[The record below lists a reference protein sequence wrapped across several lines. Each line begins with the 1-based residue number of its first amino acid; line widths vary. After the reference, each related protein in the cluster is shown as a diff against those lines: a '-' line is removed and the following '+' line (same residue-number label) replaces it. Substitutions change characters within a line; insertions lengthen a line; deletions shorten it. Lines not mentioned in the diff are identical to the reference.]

1 MRFGDLPRAARLYVA
16 SICGLAI
23 VQAALAA
30 WQPSAQ
36 APFERF
42 ALLVLATAVAH
53 SFPVTTPGKQ
63 AYHVSLPFFI
73 AAIVLLAPLQFA
85 ALVVLVHIVEQ
96 LRKRRSVFAQVFNVA
111 AYTVT
116 GIVAQTAYRAVWP
129 AQGELTADLSQPACL
144 AAGLA
149 AAIFFALLN
158 RVLVSLAI
166 WLGNRISPR
175 DQHIFEGEALL
186 TDAVLLLMGL
196 PLAHLTLVAP
206 WAAAVGAAPL
216 WLIHRVLD
224 LPNLRDQRRQ
234 DGLTELFTAPYLTET
249 CTRELNR
256 GGRFNRPL
264 GLLLLDL
271 DGLGELNAVH
281 GQQAGDA
288 VLRGTARTIR
298 RATREYDLPARL
310 AGGLFAV
317 LLPETELAAAQ
328 AVAERVRRATAER
341 RHEIPNSVEQ
351 TRLTVSIGCAVF
363 SGGKGTSAVLFEA
376 GQKALARAKADGGNR
391 VDFSLVQG
399 GPLLAPVVED
409 LVDDVAEEELLPAN
423 VSPFPK
429 RISVPRP
436 RAVTWLRR
444 A

>member
-16 SICGLAI
+16 GICGLA
-23 VQAALAA
+23 VLQVALVA
-30 WQPSAQ
+30 WQPSTQ
-36 APFERF
+36 APFERLI
-42 ALLVLATAVAH
+42 LLILAAAVAH
-53 SFPVTTPGKQ
+53 SFPVNTPGKQ
-63 AYHVSLPFFI
+63 AYHVSLPFFV
-73 AAIVLLAPLQFA
+73 AAIILLAPVQYA
-85 ALVVLVHIVEQ
+85 VLVVVVHIAEQ
-96 LRKRRSVFAQVFNVA
+96 VRKRRSAFAQIFNAA
-111 AYTVT
+111 AYTLA
-116 GIVAQTAYRAVWP
+116 GAVAQAAYRALWP
-129 AQGELTADLSQPACL
+129 GQGELIAALSQPACL

-149 AAIFFALLN
+149 AAIVFALLT
-158 RVLVSLAI
+158 RVLVSMAI

-264 GLLLLDL
+264 SLLLLDV

-317 LLPETELAAAQ
+317 LLPETDLAAAQ
-328 AVAERVRRATAER
+328 AVAERIRRTTADR
-341 RHEIPNSVEQ
+341 RHEVPNSVEQ
-351 TRLTVSIGCAVF
+351 ARLTVSLGCAVC
-363 SGGKGTSAVLFEA
+363 SGGKTTATALFEA
-376 GQKALARAKADGGNR
+376 SQAALARAKADGGNR
-391 VDFSLVQG
+391 VEFAIVHGARSPAPIQLVEE
-399 GPLLAPVVED
+399 PLPSNITPIHTHRA
-409 LVDDVAEEELLPAN
+409 A
-423 VSPFPK
+423 
-429 RISVPRP
+429 PRP
-436 RAVTWLRR
+436 PAVT
-444 A
+444 